1 MKYEPVFGDQ
11 SLFDGM
17 MDDCEFIVGTYGYKI
32 KDGKCFYCEKYNQ
45 KYGWAQTGDA
55 AKALSPVTA
64 MRRIISEPKRW
75 TVADQKA
82 GRLPE
87 YGANVLIVV
96 DGETEAENQVFEFK
110 SGKWSSGGFFE
121 SNKDDGRYYYV
132 REVKYWM
139 PLPAAPE
146 QNK

>member
-1 MKYEPVFGDQ
+1 MNTEESRNEFEKWFKKDFHYEKSGPYVKNMLLEAWQ
-11 SLFDGM
+11 
-17 MDDCEFIVGTYGYKI
+17 
-32 KDGKCFYCEKYNQ
+32 
-45 KYGWAQTGDA
+45 A
-55 AKALSPVTA
+55 AKAHAVPQWIPV
-64 MRRIISEPKRW
+64 SE
-75 TVADQKA
+75 
-82 GRLPE
+82 RLPE

-139 PLPAAPE
+139 PLPAAPVKDGE
-146 QNK
+146 